1 MRNAMKMIAAA
12 VIACGMLC
20 ACAAQNEISET
31 PPPEYIPQENTQET
45 APTETEEPSPPP
57 AEEPEDTFTP
67 YYPLTDED
75 RDLVERVVTAES
87 VGQPFEGQMAVAQ
100 CILNTAIARDMT
112 PGEVVTAPN
121 QYAAPADPAWV
132 TASVQEAV
140 SFVFD
145 YGRFVTEEPIRYFY
159 APALC
164 ESAWHESLEHV
175 DTIADHKFFKLPD

>member
-1 MRNAMKMIAAA
+1 MRNALKLLAAA
-12 VIACGMLC
+12 VITCGMMC

-31 PPPEYIPQENTQET
+31 PPKEDIPQENTQEIV
-45 APTETEEPSPPP
+45 PTDPEEPD
-57 AEEPEDTFTP
+57 EEPEDTFTP
-67 YYPLTDED
+67 YYPLTNED

-112 PGEVVTAPN
+112 PGEVVTAPD
-121 QYAAPADPAWV
+121 QYAAPADPARV

-140 SFVFD
+140 AFVFD
-145 YGRFVTEEPIRYFY
+145 HGRFVTDEPIRYFY
-159 APALC
+159 APAIC

-175 DTIADHKFFKLPD
+175 LTIADHKFFKLPD